1 MPDESCPEEVTRGV
15 MAHVRRDVRH
25 SFFNR
30 LQATLNW
37 QGVARLKPAI
47 AMALLLIVV
56 LSSVIVGRNSPVP
69 DAEVAQALADVKMA
83 LAYFSDAGRTTG
95 TAVKQDIIGPFVV
108 RPVSRSM
115 NEIIEN

>member
-1 MPDESCPEEVTRGV
+1 
-15 MAHVRRDVRH
+15 
-25 SFFNR
+25 
-30 LQATLNW
+30 
-37 QGVARLKPAI
+37 
-47 AMALLLIVV
+47 MALLLIVV